1 MLLACLA
8 LAIALVKLQPKME
21 HEPSAALIT
30 SVNVIAVKPYHV
42 RPAILESYG
51 TVEPDILL
59 ESKSEVAGKII
70 YVHPQLRNGA
80 ILPKDTVII
89 RIEQEDYQL
98 ALQQAEATANS
109 HRAQLREVQLQTK
122 NLQTELNIVQK
133 KLNLAKLELS
143 RIQSLVKKNS
153 ISKSS
158 RDTQQVNV
166 LKLQQEA
173 QKLKHQILTVPEQIA
188 NAEAALA
195 NSESLVTTQQ
205 RNLER
210 TVITLPFNARISER
224 AIDENQYI
232 SQGALL

>member
-1 MLLACLA
+1 MPFIKDLTQRRFFPIALLAYLA

-30 SVNVIAVKPYHV
+30 PVNVIAVKPYLVH
-42 RPAILESYG
+42 PAILGYG

-59 ESKSEVAGKII
+59 KSKSEVAGKIT

-89 RIEQEDYQL
+89 RIEQDDYQL
-98 ALQQAEATANS
+98 ALQQAEATATS
-109 HRAQLREVQLQTK
+109 HRAQLREVELQTK

-143 RIQSLVKKNS
+143 RIQSLVKKQS

-166 LKLQQEA
+166 LKLQQEV
-173 QKLKHQILTVPEQIA
+173 QKLKHQIFILI
-188 NAEAALA
+188 LIL
-195 NSESLVTTQQ
+195 S
-205 RNLER
+205 
-210 TVITLPFNARISER
+210 IFC
-224 AIDENQYI
+224 
-232 SQGALL
+232 

>member
-1 MLLACLA
+1 M
-8 LAIALVKLQPKME
+8 
-21 HEPSAALIT
+21 
-30 SVNVIAVKPYHV
+30 
-42 RPAILESYG
+42 
-51 TVEPDILL
+51 
-59 ESKSEVAGKII
+59 
-70 YVHPQLRNGA
+70 
-80 ILPKDTVII
+80 
-89 RIEQEDYQL
+89 
-98 ALQQAEATANS
+98 
-109 HRAQLREVQLQTK
+109 QLQTK

-232 SQGALL
+232 SQGALLYSAQTTDKILINGQFSLQHFRTLANAASHGERTRGLVVPRRRRAVVLSES